1 MDYINCETCQ
11 KNKPIPLYEI
21 HGYKI
26 VRCKNCGLVYVN
38 PQPSDQELEFFY
50 EKIFHTPAWFAQFP
64 QLKNFASF
72 KETPEAI
79 LGSKNYID
87 GIVKYKTDGN
97 LLDVG
102 AGYGELLKFAEDYS
116 FQTWGVEP
124 SSIAAIRA
132 KKICRGKIITSTLEK
147 AELPNAFFDVI
158 VSVGTIEHLKSPR
171 EAIKKMGRLLKQGGL
186 LVLQSPNIDSWQY
199 RVQKEKWEQFTVP
212 GHLFY
217 FSPKTL
223 TLLLKNIGFQVKFID
238 QRMPLWAGP
247 FYGSIIENKSL
258 SPKNKY
264 WKYIYG
270 LLPWQIENLL
280 SQFKGKI
287 LGKHDLIIYAIKK

>member
-1 MDYINCETCQ
+1 MDYINCEICQ
-11 KNKPIPLYEI
+11 KDKTTPLYKI

-26 VRCKNCGLVYVN
+26 VRCKNCDLVYIN
-38 PQPSDQELEFFY
+38 PQPNDQELEFFY

-64 QLKNFASF
+64 QLKKFASF
-72 KETPEAI
+72 RETPEAI
-79 LGSKNYID
+79 IGYKSYIND
-87 GIVKYKTDGN
+87 IVKYKTNGN

-102 AGYGELLKFAEDYS
+102 AGYGELLKFAEDYG

-124 SSIAAIRA
+124 SPMAATRA
-132 KKICRGKIITSTLEK
+132 RKMCHGEIINTALEK
-147 AELPNAFFDVI
+147 AELPNDFFDVI
-158 VSVGTIEHLKSPR
+158 VSISTIEHFKRPGVNI
-171 EAIKKMGRLLKQGGL
+171 EKMRQLLKPKGL
-186 LVLQSPNIDSWQY
+186 LVLQTPNIDSWQY

-223 TLLLKNIGFQVKFID
+223 TILLKKNGFKIKFID

-247 FYGSIIENKSL
+247 LYGSIIENKSL
-258 SPKNKY
+258 NPKNKY

-280 SQFKGKI
+280 SQFKGRI
-287 LGKHDLIIYAIKK
+287 LGKHDLIIYALKK